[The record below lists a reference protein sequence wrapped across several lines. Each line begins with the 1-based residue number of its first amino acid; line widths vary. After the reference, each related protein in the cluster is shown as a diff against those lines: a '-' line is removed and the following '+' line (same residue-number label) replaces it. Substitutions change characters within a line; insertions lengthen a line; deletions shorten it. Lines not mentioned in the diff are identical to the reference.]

1 MIVYVHLWNALLSI
15 HLKHACLLHELLG
28 YTAIIELFSMVV
40 LPFCLPTNGRQ
51 TGADFTCYQSLFYHF
66 LSDIQASSWEDYL
79 MISLGIR

>member
-15 HLKHACLLHELLG
+15 HLEHVRLLHELLG
-28 YTAIIELFSMVV
+28 YMAVIELFSIVV

-66 LSDIQASSWEDYL
+66 LSDIQASRWEDYL
-79 MISLGIR
+79 MISLGFH